1 MAMKR
6 VEDSGAI
13 GVLVADVG
21 RDRVTIQV
29 RLDKVVL
36 TVSSDQGSS
45 DQVKLTPA
53 DAREVVELLRQ
64 AAAAA
69 EKTPGS

>member
-6 VEDSGAI
+6 VEDSGTI
-13 GVLVADVG
+13 GVLIADVG
-21 RDRVTIQV
+21 RDRVEVQV

-36 TVSSDQGSS
+36 AVGSDQG
-45 DQVKLTPA
+45 DGDHVELTPA
-53 DAREVVELLRQ
+53 NAREVAELLRE